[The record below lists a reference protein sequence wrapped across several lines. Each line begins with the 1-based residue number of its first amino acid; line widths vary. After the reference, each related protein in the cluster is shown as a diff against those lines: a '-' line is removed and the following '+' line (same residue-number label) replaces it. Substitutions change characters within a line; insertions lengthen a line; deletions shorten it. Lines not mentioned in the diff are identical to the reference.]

1 MKKLPYAETINY
13 WKTSKS
19 SPDEWIRR
27 TCGVI
32 EKHNG
37 RIKIHAFGKDNEG
50 NEAFMIQF
58 ILADT
63 EFKAIW
69 PILPTKYKED
79 KLAARRQ
86 AATLLYHDIKAK
98 CLESTVKGAK
108 VAFFEYLLLPD
119 GRTAPEATLP
129 ELLQGIPLEI
139 SQYKIHDQIEF
150 KEKHNG

>member
-27 TCGVI
+27 ACNVI
-32 EKHNG
+32 EKHTG
-37 RIKIHAFGKDNEG
+37 RVNIHAFGKDGSG
-50 NEAFMIQF
+50 NEAYMIQF
-58 ILADT
+58 TLAEI

-69 PILPTKYKED
+69 PILPVRYKED

-86 AATLLYHDIKAK
+86 AATLLHHDIKAK

-119 GRTAPEATLP
+119 GRTASEATLP

-139 SQYKIHDQIEF
+139 SQYRTSGRIEF
-150 KEKHNG
+150 KENNA